1 VPLNK
6 LSEPGLNE
14 LVSTETEIY
23 LIPTRQ
29 YENEIIGSP
38 YQPMEVRT
46 NRRGVW
52 RFADTP
58 YRCRRGRRFPNLAGA
73 KFPKPL

>member
-1 VPLNK
+1 L
-6 LSEPGLNE
+6 
-14 LVSTETEIY
+14 
-23 LIPTRQ
+23 
-29 YENEIIGSP
+29 GSP

-58 YRCRRGRRFPNLAGA
+58 YRYRRGRRVL
-73 KFPKPL
+73 